1 MFTENTLITCQS
13 ERVLGML
20 KINSEIEELEKE
32 ILEKKQLLKKL
43 KKAAPYIP
51 VKNYE
56 FLKSDG
62 HSTSLLELF
71 GDRNELIVV
80 QNMGKSCS
88 YCTMW
93 ADGFSGVYDY
103 LVSKA
108 PFVLATPDSPE
119 VQQSFAKERNWPFPM
134 VSTINN
140 RFKKD
145 MGFEKDDYQYPGVS
159 TFKKEDDGSI
169 YLVANDVF
177 GPGDDYSSPWHFF
190 DLLDSGVKGFNPN
203 AVKKR

>member
-1 MFTENTLITCQS
+1 
-13 ERVLGML
+13 ML

-43 KKAAPYIP
+43 KKAAPYVP

-56 FLKSDG
+56 FIKSDG
-62 HSTSLLELF
+62 QSTSLLELF

-103 LVSKA
+103 LAHKA
-108 PFVLATPDSPE
+108 PFVLATPDSPD
-119 VQQSFAKERNWPFPM
+119 VQASFANERNWPFPM

-140 RFKKD
+140 SFKKD
-145 MGFEKDDYQYPGVS
+145 MGFEKDGYQYPGVS
-159 TFKKEDDGSI
+159 TFKKDDDGSI
-169 YLVANDVF
+169 FLIANDVF

-190 DLLDSGVKGFNPN
+190 DLLDSGAKGFNPN
-203 AVKKR
+203 AVKMS

>member
-1 MFTENTLITCQS
+1 
-13 ERVLGML
+13 ML
-20 KINSEIEELEKE
+20 KINTEIAELEKE
-32 ILEKKQLLKKL
+32 IMEKKQLLMKL
-43 KKAAPYIP
+43 KKAVPYVP

-56 FLKSDG
+56 FLTSDG
-62 HSTSLLELF
+62 QSISLLDLF
-71 GDRNELIVV
+71 GERNELIVV

-119 VQQSFAKERNWPFPM
+119 VQQSFAMERNWPFPM

-140 RFKKD
+140 RFKED
-145 MGFEKDDYQYPGVS
+145 MGFVRDNFQYPGVS

-169 YLVANDVF
+169 FLIANDVF

-203 AVKKR
+203 AVKMG

>member
-1 MFTENTLITCQS
+1 
-13 ERVLGML
+13 ML
-20 KINSEIEELEKE
+20 KITADIAELEKE
-32 ILEKKQLLKKL
+32 IMEKKQLLKQL
-43 KKAAPYIP
+43 KKAEPNVP

-56 FLKSDG
+56 FLTRGGQSI
-62 HSTSLLELF
+62 SLLELF
-71 GDRNELIVV
+71 GVHNELIVV

-108 PFVLATPDSPE
+108 PFVLATPDSSE
-119 VQQSFAKERNWPFPM
+119 VQQAFAKERNWPFPM

-140 RFKKD
+140 SFKED
-145 MGFEKDDYQYPGVS
+145 MGFEKDGYQYPGVS

-169 YLVANDVF
+169 FLVANDVF

-190 DLLDSGVKGFNPN
+190 DLLDSGAKGFNPN
-203 AVKKR
+203 AVKKG